1 MKQKILNI
9 LKNEKR
15 PLSKLEINN
24 YLEITNEEQYELMAL
39 ELKELKINNV
49 LKVNSSNKY
58 SLNLQNQLLTGII
71 QLHSKGFGF
80 IKTKDNQKYFVKS
93 QDLNGCLDMDEV
105 LFTSKNIKQNDAWHF
120 AALVIKVLKRS
131 LTTIVATVCFNE
143 ATKTKFLKIN
153 NIKLQHL
160 FFVVTNLS
168 IAIIDMIVIAKIVS
182 VSKNQ
187 LVSLEIQ
194 DIIGNVNTPGI
205 DVIAV
210 VHEFFVKTK
219 FDDATLNEVKKI
231 SPLVMAEELIGRR
244 DLQNNLFITI
254 DDSDAKDL
262 DDAIS
267 VVKLDNGNY
276 KLFVAIADVSHY
288 VTENS
293 ALDKESFIRGTS
305 IYLVDRVIAML
316 PPQLSNGICS
326 LNENEIRL
334 TIVCEME
341 INPVGETIN
350 NEIYPSVIKT
360 KRRMS
365 YDEVNLAFSSQNPN
379 FVKTHPEIYQMLL
392 IARDLHHILRNYK
405 EQSGVI
411 DFNLNEAKLVINQN
425 GKISDIS
432 LRKRATAE
440 MLIENFMI
448 RANETVA
455 STIYWMNLPFIYRIH
470 DKPKIKKLR
479 EVYNVLKIMGYN
491 IKGGVGNVYAKDLQ
505 LTLKNIK
512 DKPWFQVVATLF
524 LRSMEK
530 ARYDI
535 NNIGHF
541 GLVSDCYTHF
551 TSPIRRYPDLIVHRM
566 LRKYLFEKK
575 INNVIVDK
583 YTAILQNQAE
593 QSSISELK
601 ALECERAV
609 EQMKKSEYM
618 ETQIGKRFSGIVSS
632 VTNFGIFV
640 ELENTIEGLIR
651 VSDMRNDY
659 YNYNEKTMRLVGER
673 TRKEYYL
680 GQIVNIEVKWASKL
694 ERKIDFIL
702 KDSNNSNGRGRVK
715 QWK

>member
-15 PLSKLEINN
+15 PLSKLEISN
-24 YLEITNEEQYELMAL
+24 YLEITNEEQYELMVL
-39 ELKELKINNV
+39 ELKELKINNI
-49 LKVNSSNKY
+49 LKVNNSNKY

-80 IKTKDNQKYFVKS
+80 IKTKDNQEYFVKS

-105 LFTSKNIKQNDAWHF
+105 LFTTKNIKQNDARHF
-120 AALVIKVLKRS
+120 EALVIEVLKRP
-131 LTTIVATVCFNE
+131 LTTVVATVCFNE
-143 ATKTKFLKIN
+143 TTKTKFLKIN

-160 FFVVTNLS
+160 VLVITNLS
-168 IAIIDMIVIAKIVS
+168 IAIVDTIVIAKIVS

-219 FDDATLNEVKKI
+219 FDDVTLNEVKKI

-254 DDSDAKDL
+254 DGSDAKDL

-276 KLFVAIADVSHY
+276 KLFIAIADVAHY

-293 ALDKESFIRGTS
+293 ALDKEAFIRGTS

-341 INPVGETIN
+341 INPVGETIS
-350 NEIYPSVIKT
+350 NEIYPAVIKT

-365 YDEVNLAFSSQNPN
+365 YDEVNLAFSNQNPN
-379 FVKTHPEIYQMLL
+379 FIKTHPEIYQMLL

-405 EQSGVI
+405 EQAGVI

-425 GKISDIS
+425 GKISDII
-432 LRKRATAE
+432 LRNRATAE
-440 MLIENFMI
+440 MLIEDFMI

-470 DKPKIKKLR
+470 DKPKIKKLK
-479 EVYNVLKIMGYN
+479 EVYNILKIMGYN
-491 IKGGVGNVYAKDLQ
+491 IKGKVENVYAKDLQ
-505 LTLKNIK
+505 LTLENIK

-541 GLVSDCYTHF
+541 GLASNCYTHF

-566 LRKYLFEKK
+566 LKKYLFEKQ

-583 YTAILQNQAE
+583 YAPILQNQAE
-593 QSSISELK
+593 QSSIFELK

-609 EQMKKSEYM
+609 EQMKKAEYM

-640 ELENTIEGLIR
+640 ELEDTIEGLIR

-702 KDSNNSNGRGRVK
+702 KDSNNSNGRVK

>member
-15 PLSKLEINN
+15 TLSKLEISN
-24 YLEITNEEQYELMAL
+24 YLEITNKEQYELMVL
-39 ELKELKINNV
+39 ELKELVINDV
-49 LKVNSSNKY
+49 LKVNSNNEY

-80 IKTKDNQKYFVKS
+80 IKTKDNQEYFVKS

-105 LFTSKNIKQNDAWHF
+105 LFATKNIKQNDARHF
-120 AALVIKVLKRS
+120 EARVIEVLKRP
-131 LTTIVATVCFNE
+131 LTTVVATVCFNE
-143 ATKTKFLKIN
+143 VNKTKFLKIN

-160 FFVVTNLS
+160 VLVVTNLNM
-168 IAIIDMIVIAKIVS
+168 AIIDTIVIAKIVS

-194 DIIGNVNTPGI
+194 DIIGNINTPGI

-254 DDSDAKDL
+254 DGSDAKDL

-276 KLFVAIADVSHY
+276 KLFVAIADVAHY
-288 VTENS
+288 VAENS
-293 ALDKESFIRGTS
+293 ALDKEAFIRGTS
-305 IYLVDRVIAML
+305 VYLVDRVIAML

-326 LNENEIRL
+326 LNENEMRL

-341 INPVGETIN
+341 INAVGETIS
-350 NEIYPSVIKT
+350 NEIYPAVIKT

-365 YDEVNLAFSSQNPN
+365 YDEVNLAFSNQNPD
-379 FVKTHPEIYQMLL
+379 FIKTHPEIYQMLL
-392 IARDLHHILRNYK
+392 IARDLHHILRKYK
-405 EQSGVI
+405 EQAGVI
-411 DFNLNEAKLVINQN
+411 DFNLNEAKLIINQN
-425 GKISDIS
+425 GKISDIT
-432 LRKRATAE
+432 LRNRATAE
-440 MLIENFMI
+440 MLIEDFMI

-491 IKGGVGNVYAKDLQ
+491 IKGKVENVYAKDLQ
-505 LTLKNIK
+505 LTLENIK

-541 GLVSDCYTHF
+541 GLASDCYTHF

-566 LRKYLFEKK
+566 LRKYLFEKQ

-593 QSSISELK
+593 QSSISEMK

-609 EQMKKSEYM
+609 EQMKKAEYM

-640 ELENTIEGLIR
+640 ELENTIEGLVR

-680 GQIVNIEVKWASKL
+680 GQIVNIEVKHASKL

-702 KDSNNSNGRGRVK
+702 KDPKNGNGRVK

>member
-15 PLSKLEINN
+15 TLSKLEISN
-24 YLEITNEEQYELMAL
+24 YLEITNKEQYELMVL
-39 ELKELKINNV
+39 ELKELVINDV
-49 LKVNSSNKY
+49 LKVNSNNEY

-80 IKTKDNQKYFVKS
+80 IKTKDNQEYFVKS

-105 LFTSKNIKQNDAWHF
+105 LFATKNIKQNDARHF
-120 AALVIKVLKRS
+120 EARVIEVLKRP
-131 LTTIVATVCFNE
+131 LTTVVATVCFNE
-143 ATKTKFLKIN
+143 VNKTKFLKIN

-160 FFVVTNLS
+160 VLVVTNLNM
-168 IAIIDMIVIAKIVS
+168 AIIDTIVIAKIVS

-194 DIIGNVNTPGI
+194 DIIGNINTPGI

-231 SPLVMAEELIGRR
+231 SPLVMAVELIGRR

-254 DDSDAKDL
+254 DGSDAKDL

-276 KLFVAIADVSHY
+276 KLFVAIADVAHY
-288 VTENS
+288 VAENS
-293 ALDKESFIRGTS
+293 ALDKEAFIRGTS
-305 IYLVDRVIAML
+305 VYLVDRVIAML

-326 LNENEIRL
+326 LNENEMRL

-341 INPVGETIN
+341 INAVGETIS
-350 NEIYPSVIKT
+350 NEIYSAVIKT

-365 YDEVNLAFSSQNPN
+365 YDEVNLAFSNQNPD
-379 FVKTHPEIYQMLL
+379 FIKTHPEIYQMLL
-392 IARDLHHILRNYK
+392 IARDLHHILRKYK
-405 EQSGVI
+405 EQAGVI
-411 DFNLNEAKLVINQN
+411 DFNLNEAKLIINQN
-425 GKISDIS
+425 GKISDIT
-432 LRKRATAE
+432 LRNRATAE
-440 MLIENFMI
+440 MLIEDFMI

-491 IKGGVGNVYAKDLQ
+491 IKGKVENVYAKDLQ
-505 LTLKNIK
+505 LTLENIK

-541 GLVSDCYTHF
+541 GLASDCYTHF

-566 LRKYLFEKK
+566 LRKYLFEKQ

-593 QSSISELK
+593 QSSISEMK

-609 EQMKKSEYM
+609 EQMKKAEYM

-640 ELENTIEGLIR
+640 ELENTIEGLVR

-680 GQIVNIEVKWASKL
+680 GQIVNIEVKHASKL

-702 KDSNNSNGRGRVK
+702 KDPKNGNGRVK

>member
-15 PLSKLEINN
+15 TLSKLEISN
-24 YLEITNEEQYELMAL
+24 YLETTNKEQYELMVL
-39 ELKELKINNV
+39 ELKELVINDV
-49 LKVNSSNKY
+49 LKVNSNNEY

-80 IKTKDNQKYFVKS
+80 IKTKDNQEYFVKS

-105 LFTSKNIKQNDAWHF
+105 LFATKNIKQNDARHF
-120 AALVIKVLKRS
+120 EARVIEVLKRP
-131 LTTIVATVCFNE
+131 LTTVVATVCFNE
-143 ATKTKFLKIN
+143 VNKTKFLKIN

-160 FFVVTNLS
+160 VLVVTNLNM
-168 IAIIDMIVIAKIVS
+168 AIIDTIVIAKIVS

-194 DIIGNVNTPGI
+194 DIIGNINTPGI

-254 DDSDAKDL
+254 DGSDAKDL

-276 KLFVAIADVSHY
+276 KLFVAIADVAHY
-288 VTENS
+288 VAENS
-293 ALDKESFIRGTS
+293 ALDKEAFIRGTS
-305 IYLVDRVIAML
+305 VYLVDRVIAML

-326 LNENEIRL
+326 LNENEMRL

-341 INPVGETIN
+341 INAVGETIS
-350 NEIYPSVIKT
+350 NEIYPAVIKT

-365 YDEVNLAFSSQNPN
+365 YDEVNLAFSNQNPD
-379 FVKTHPEIYQMLL
+379 FIKTHPEIYQMLL
-392 IARDLHHILRNYK
+392 IARDLHHILRKYK
-405 EQSGVI
+405 EQAGVI
-411 DFNLNEAKLVINQN
+411 DFNLNEAKLIINQN
-425 GKISDIS
+425 GKISDIT
-432 LRKRATAE
+432 LGNRATAE
-440 MLIENFMI
+440 MLIEDFMI

-491 IKGGVGNVYAKDLQ
+491 IKGKVENVYAKDLQ
-505 LTLKNIK
+505 LTLENIK

-541 GLVSDCYTHF
+541 GLASDCYTHF

-566 LRKYLFEKK
+566 LRKYLFEKQ

-593 QSSISELK
+593 QSSISEMK

-609 EQMKKSEYM
+609 EQMKKAEYM

-640 ELENTIEGLIR
+640 ELENTIEGLVR

-680 GQIVNIEVKWASKL
+680 GQIVNIEVKHASKL

-702 KDSNNSNGRGRVK
+702 KDPKNGNGRVK

>member
-15 PLSKLEINN
+15 VLSKLEISN
-24 YLEITNEEQYELMAL
+24 YLEITNKEQYELMVL
-39 ELKELKINNV
+39 ELKELIINDV
-49 LKVNSSNKY
+49 LKVNSNNEY
-58 SLNLQNQLLTGII
+58 SLNLQNQLLIGII

-80 IKTKDNQKYFVKS
+80 IKTKDNQEYFVKS

-105 LFTSKNIKQNDAWHF
+105 LFATKNIKQNDARHF
-120 AALVIKVLKRS
+120 ETRVIEVLKRP
-131 LTTIVATVCFNE
+131 LTTVVATVCFNE
-143 ATKTKFLKIN
+143 ANKTKFLKIN

-160 FFVVTNLS
+160 VLLVTNLNM
-168 IAIIDMIVIAKIVS
+168 AIVDTIVVAKIVS

-194 DIIGNVNTPGI
+194 DIIGNINTPGI

-254 DDSDAKDL
+254 DGSDAKDL

-267 VVKLDNGNY
+267 VVKLYNGNY
-276 KLFVAIADVSHY
+276 KLFVAIADVAHY
-288 VTENS
+288 VAENS
-293 ALDKESFIRGTS
+293 ALDKEAFIRGTS
-305 IYLVDRVIAML
+305 VYLVDRVIAML

-326 LNENEIRL
+326 LNENEMRL

-341 INPVGETIN
+341 INAVGETIS
-350 NEIYPSVIKT
+350 NEIYPAVIKT

-365 YDEVNLAFSSQNPN
+365 YDEVNLAFSNQNPD
-379 FVKTHPEIYQMLL
+379 FIKTHPEIYQMLL
-392 IARDLHHILRNYK
+392 IARDLHHILRKYK
-405 EQSGVI
+405 EQAGVI
-411 DFNLNEAKLVINQN
+411 DFNLNEAKLIINQN
-425 GKISDIS
+425 GKISDII
-432 LRKRATAE
+432 LRNRETAE
-440 MLIENFMI
+440 MLIEDFMI

-470 DKPKIKKLR
+470 DKPKIKKLK

-491 IKGGVGNVYAKDLQ
+491 IKGKVENVYAKDLQ
-505 LTLKNIK
+505 LTLENIK

-541 GLVSDCYTHF
+541 GLASDCYTHF

-566 LRKYLFEKK
+566 LRKYLFEKQ

-583 YTAILQNQAE
+583 YKVILQNQAE

-609 EQMKKSEYM
+609 EQMKKAEYM

-640 ELENTIEGLIR
+640 ELENTIEGLVR

-680 GQIVNIEVKWASKL
+680 GQIVNIEVKHASKL

-702 KDSNNSNGRGRVK
+702 KEPKNGNGRIK

>member
-15 PLSKLEINN
+15 TLSKLEISN
-24 YLEITNEEQYELMAL
+24 YLETTNKEQYELMVL
-39 ELKELKINNV
+39 ELKELVINDV
-49 LKVNSSNKY
+49 LKVNSNNEY

-80 IKTKDNQKYFVKS
+80 IKTKDNQEYFVKS

-105 LFTSKNIKQNDAWHF
+105 LFATKNIKQNDARHF
-120 AALVIKVLKRS
+120 EARVIEVLKRP
-131 LTTIVATVCFNE
+131 LTTVVATVCFNE
-143 ATKTKFLKIN
+143 VNKTKFLKIN

-160 FFVVTNLS
+160 VLVVTNLNM
-168 IAIIDMIVIAKIVS
+168 AIIDTIVIAKIVS

-194 DIIGNVNTPGI
+194 DIIGNINTPGI

-254 DDSDAKDL
+254 DGSDAKDL

-276 KLFVAIADVSHY
+276 KLFVAIADVAHY
-288 VTENS
+288 VAENS
-293 ALDKESFIRGTS
+293 ALDKEAFIRGTS
-305 IYLVDRVIAML
+305 VYLVDRVIAML

-326 LNENEIRL
+326 LNENEMRL

-341 INPVGETIN
+341 INAVGETIS
-350 NEIYPSVIKT
+350 NEIYPAVIKT

-365 YDEVNLAFSSQNPN
+365 YDEVNLAFSNQNPD
-379 FVKTHPEIYQMLL
+379 FIKTHPEIYQMLL
-392 IARDLHHILRNYK
+392 IARDLHHILRKYK
-405 EQSGVI
+405 EQAGVI
-411 DFNLNEAKLVINQN
+411 DFNLNEAKLIINQN
-425 GKISDIS
+425 GKISDIT
-432 LRKRATAE
+432 LRNRATAE
-440 MLIENFMI
+440 MLIEDFMI

-491 IKGGVGNVYAKDLQ
+491 IKGKVENVYAKDLQ
-505 LTLKNIK
+505 LTLENIK

-541 GLVSDCYTHF
+541 GLASDCYTHF

-566 LRKYLFEKK
+566 LRKYLFEKQ

-593 QSSISELK
+593 QSSISEMK

-609 EQMKKSEYM
+609 EQMKKAEYM

-640 ELENTIEGLIR
+640 ELENTIEGLVR

-680 GQIVNIEVKWASKL
+680 GQIVNIEVKHASKL

-702 KDSNNSNGRGRVK
+702 KDPKNGNGRVK

>member
-15 PLSKLEINN
+15 TLSKLEISN
-24 YLEITNEEQYELMAL
+24 YLEITNKKQYELMVL
-39 ELKELKINNV
+39 ELKELVINDV
-49 LKVNSSNKY
+49 LKVNSNNEY

-80 IKTKDNQKYFVKS
+80 IKTKDNQEYFVKS

-105 LFTSKNIKQNDAWHF
+105 LFATKNIKQNDARHF
-120 AALVIKVLKRS
+120 EARVIEVLKRP

-143 ATKTKFLKIN
+143 VNKTKFLKIN

-160 FFVVTNLS
+160 VLVVTNLNM
-168 IAIIDMIVIAKIVS
+168 AIIDTIVIAKIVS

-194 DIIGNVNTPGI
+194 DIIGNINTPGI

-219 FDDATLNEVKKI
+219 FVDATLNEVKKI

-254 DDSDAKDL
+254 DGSDAKDL

-276 KLFVAIADVSHY
+276 KLFVAIADVAHY
-288 VTENS
+288 VAENS
-293 ALDKESFIRGTS
+293 ALDKEAFIRGTS
-305 IYLVDRVIAML
+305 VYLVDRVIAML

-326 LNENEIRL
+326 LNENEMRL
-334 TIVCEME
+334 AIVCEME
-341 INPVGETIN
+341 INAVGETIS
-350 NEIYPSVIKT
+350 NEIYPAVIKT

-365 YDEVNLAFSSQNPN
+365 YDEVNLAFSNQNPD
-379 FVKTHPEIYQMLL
+379 FIKTHPEIYQMLL
-392 IARDLHHILRNYK
+392 IARDLHHILRKYK
-405 EQSGVI
+405 EQAGVI
-411 DFNLNEAKLVINQN
+411 DFNLNEAKLIINQN
-425 GKISDIS
+425 GKISDIT
-432 LRKRATAE
+432 LRNRATAE
-440 MLIENFMI
+440 MLIEDFMI

-479 EVYNVLKIMGYN
+479 EVYNVLKIMGYY
-491 IKGGVGNVYAKDLQ
+491 IKGKVENVYVKDLQ
-505 LTLKNIK
+505 LTLENIK

-541 GLVSDCYTHF
+541 GLASDCYTHF

-566 LRKYLFEKK
+566 LRKYLFEKQ

-593 QSSISELK
+593 QSSISEMK

-609 EQMKKSEYM
+609 EQMKKAEYM

-640 ELENTIEGLIR
+640 ELENTIEGLVR

-680 GQIVNIEVKWASKL
+680 GQIVNIEVKHASKL

-702 KDSNNSNGRGRVK
+702 KDPKNGNGRVK